1 MPDAYVI
8 SKPNSQAP
16 SNNLT
21 KTNSFID
28 KKPILKKRTMSEMML
43 QRSLS
48 TSSLV
53 RQAAA
58 AAQAQQNGERYNIA
72 RRQSD
77 LTTDTISTRSTIS
90 REGTDYFS
98 SQSTSGFHSPIPET
112 SDRRH
117 IRFDNK
123 VEQCIAVEIKD
134 GDWEPTPRYDSSDDE
149 GVIMMKKAPIKRL
162 RPEPFR
168 RSSTTDSK
176 IIQKLPDT
184 TLKDRIDSPNPNQS
198 HSLGPATMRNPQL
211 SPSPSVETLRPKDP
225 NRNFIIEEEE
235 DEDDEEGEEG
245 EDDKAPWVVNYEN
258 TEDLLSSAEED
269 FPTFEHPRSGGLRRT
284 ESGMFM
290 PVDDGD
296 DPAMGGLIGRV
307 LDSVNTARDIAHV
320 IWNVGWKR

>member
-8 SKPNSQAP
+8 SKPNSQTP

-58 AAQAQQNGERYNIA
+58 AAQAQQNGERYDIV

-77 LTTDTISTRSTIS
+77 FTTDTFSSRSTIS

-98 SQSTSGFHSPIPET
+98 SQSTTGFHSPAHET

-134 GDWEPTPRYDSSDDE
+134 GDWEPAPIYDESSDDE

-168 RSSTTDSK
+168 RTSTTDSK

-198 HSLGPATMRNPQL
+198 HSLGAASMRKPQL

-225 NRNFIIEEEE
+225 TRNFIIEEEDEE
-235 DEDDEEGEEG
+235 DDDEED
-245 EDDKAPWVVNYEN
+245 DDKAPWVINYEN
-258 TEDLLSSAEED
+258 TTDLMSSAEED
-269 FPTFEHPRSGGLRRT
+269 FPTLEHPRSGGLRRT